1 MAGLFNSNPKR
12 KPALGSVW
20 LLVVTLAASAIAG
33 CASLPNASK
42 PAQIDSH
49 QSRSGWWQS
58 YGDSQLDH
66 LMGLALNHSPD
77 LKIVKGRLRSAM
89 AQEMRAKAHEFP
101 NLNLAGQDQSLSSQG
116 GTSAGSAS
124 TRFDSLGLLTLN
136 LGYEFDVWGKNRAL
150 ISQAAFSHR
159 AAQADVSAA
168 ELALTT
174 AIASGYV
181 DLQRA
186 YDGKDLVETRL
197 SIEVDALQ
205 IAQDKFNQGLINRIE
220 LDQAK
225 SNVSASKDNVILIE
239 DIIQVAKNR
248 LATLCAQDLAFGNN
262 LARPHLKS
270 IGLMTMPAKIDLDL
284 IGRRPDVQAARWRA
298 EASAQGVKATKAAFY
313 PNINLSVMSAAL
325 AVKGVSASGHGFD
338 NHQDFA
344 GFGPA
349 LSLPIFDAGRL
360 KANLLSS
367 QSDQESAIATYDRT
381 VALATEDSANA
392 LALRANLA
400 LRVQE
405 ADQGVQ
411 TAREALSLMRQRQK
425 AGISDR
431 NALLM
436 VQRGWVEKENLLS
449 DLSTRA
455 ILADIAV
462 IRALGGSYSEPQPSN
477 PPLN

>member
-1 MAGLFNSNPKR
+1 
-12 KPALGSVW
+12 
-20 LLVVTLAASAIAG
+20 
-33 CASLPNASK
+33 
-42 PAQIDSH
+42 
-49 QSRSGWWQS
+49 
-58 YGDSQLDH
+58 
-66 LMGLALNHSPD
+66 MGLALNHSPD

-174 AIASGYV
+174 AIASG
-181 DLQRA
+181 D
-186 YDGKDLVETRL
+186 
-197 SIEVDALQ
+197 
-205 IAQDKFNQGLINRIE
+205 DKFNQGLINRIE
-220 LDQAK
+220 LYQAK

-405 ADQGVQ
+405 A
-411 TAREALSLMRQRQK
+411 
-425 AGISDR
+425 
-431 NALLM
+431 